1 MTTAMSTVNQI
12 FNWNR
17 FKATVRKEIAL
28 NGRKL
33 GLSILV
39 IYLFYAVLLFG
50 INLSNHGM
58 KNFDIGPLFAFMIIG
73 LFASMGFS
81 ELTTKSQRSDYL
93 TMPASTAEKFIVN
106 TLIYVIGGIVAVIA
120 CICLADL
127 TRIALLWSRAGDDF
141 LVPGFTALFD
151 IAAKWVY
158 PFFNDKAFFP
168 QFLLNC
174 LWYASVFMLG
184 SILWPKRS
192 FLKMMIVVFVYWII
206 MRFFLVDLMWND
218 SIMQADIRYGI
229 DGYGLIMI
237 SIDCI
242 AIILCWVG
250 GWLLFKKKDV
260 ITRKFW
266 K

>member
-50 INLSNHGM
+50 INLSSHGM

-120 CICLADL
+120 CIYLADL
-127 TRIALLWSRAGDDF
+127 TRMAILWHKRDETF
-141 LVPGFTALFD
+141 LVFGLSAFANVTT
-151 IAAKWVY
+151 KWVDTTGEFL
-158 PFFNDKAFFP
+158 PCLPK
-168 QFLLNC
+168 FLLNC
-174 LWYASVFMLG
+174 LWYSSVFMLG
-184 SILWPKRS
+184 SIVWPKRS
-192 FLKMMIVVFVYWII
+192 LLKTGTVVICYFMLVFVMLTLIHI
-206 MRFFLVDLMWND
+206 ND
-218 SIMQADIRYGI
+218 DAE
-229 DGYGLIMI
+229 LEEAI
-237 SIDCI
+237 SQFDKVEIYIDCVVI
-242 AIILCWVG
+242 ALCWVG
-250 GWLLFKKKDV
+250 GWFLFKGKDV
-260 ITRKFW
+260 ITRKW
-266 K
+266 WS